1 MFDTATVTI
10 AGNVVADPRIS
21 GLPDNP
27 DRVNFRVVSTR
38 RRRDA
43 ATGAWVD
50 AGEYGV
56 NVVCWRTLARG
67 VSRSLRRGDPV
78 LVIGRIAEREYTGDD
93 GARRW
98 FTEVTADYVGHDL
111 GKGAAQFYRFTRLD
125 RPAEPADHTAAT
137 EAGSADPSET
147 AFAGQDGPAGAADDG
162 ATDPAE
168 RELTGV

>member
-21 GLPDNP
+21 GQPDNP

-38 RRRDA
+38 RRRDPVS
-43 ATGAWVD
+43 GAWLD

-67 VSRSLRRGDPV
+67 VARSLRRGDPV
-78 LVIGRIAEREYTGDD
+78 LIIGRIAEREYTGDD

-98 FTEVTADYVGHDL
+98 FTEVTADFVGHDL
-111 GKGAAQFYRFTRLD
+111 GKGTAQFYRFSRLD
-125 RPAEPADHTAAT
+125 RPADSAQRETPQAGDDVSAPAD
-137 EAGSADPSET
+137 EGD
-147 AFAGQDGPAGAADDG
+147 
-162 ATDPAE
+162 
-168 RELTGV
+168 ELTGAFPDSPAGLEEPELSVV